1 METIFKKIHEGLDL
15 FNYYFTRHE
24 ASNND
29 SQREKLESDLKKEI
43 KKLQKFRDQ
52 IKTWQG
58 NDSLEATIA
67 PQKLQEHRR
76 LVEEAMEC
84 YKEVEK
90 NSKMKSFS
98 NQSIMLAAK
107 DSGDLIIT
115 PEVEDAL
122 EFLSGV
128 EEELN
133 EQNETL
139 DEEYEKLSQKK
150 VRKNNMLQIEE
161 RKQELESFKAKN
173 EFHLENIE
181 AVVRYLKSGKVS
193 VESVWTIQDDLNFYV
208 ESNQEPDFV
217 DDDTLY
223 DEIFKEAKQN
233 SENNTLVSNGHPD
246 ESFDISMNGLEDTET
261 TQSASEPAT
270 KRKGTSSAS
279 PAPLQEVTPPSEIPS
294 KPTTNLTV
302 KSKQTVGKSE
312 ADNSTPGF
320 VTTLK
325 PAAAPP
331 KPAGALKWSI
341 AAGGAAPKPEG
352 SNGHIATEKSGA
364 KQPGSLETEKR
375 TPVPKKEYR
384 PEEHASSELLSL
396 LTKNE
401 EYSPHLEVLKN
412 SSLAPCE
419 MELFSDLN
427 LLRAPPGIQ
436 EFAVGYTATNRA
448 SSKCKLLVG
457 GQNNSSISSFMHK
470 TYLPRDY
477 QEGLGLHQARL
488 PMFLSKL
495 QNYWNRIRA
504 SNLFNQLIKEVELL
518 EHQKT
523 TESAA
528 MVNELTMV
536 LFYGYYCGYM
546 PLENIIAEFLLH
558 KLGWAPYG
566 MDDAAMNAESL
577 GQYQYW
583 FLQVGTSGVPE
594 AGDFRVFDLSQW
606 EIYVKY
612 GFKFDPRLSKSGPAK
627 SLFWRLVFSIYDS
640 LIPMFTYIARL
651 PHVTSKNSHIGF
663 DIEFTA

>member
-24 ASNND
+24 ASTSD

-58 NDSLEATIA
+58 NGSLEAAIA
-67 PQKLQEHRR
+67 PLKLQEHRR

-84 YKEVEK
+84 YKDVEK

-107 DSGDLIIT
+107 ENDLIMT
-115 PEVEDAL
+115 PEVLDAL
-122 EFLSGV
+122 EFLVGV
-128 EEELN
+128 EEELT

-139 DEEYEKLSQKK
+139 EEEYEKLSQKK

-161 RKQELESFKAKN
+161 RKQELEGFKSKN
-173 EFHLENIE
+173 EFHLDNIE

-233 SENNTLVSNGHPD
+233 SENNTVVSNGHPD
-246 ESFDISMNGLEDTET
+246 ESFEVSLNGLEDDEPTHI
-261 TQSASEPAT
+261 ASEPAT
-270 KRKGTSSAS
+270 ARKGTSSAS
-279 PAPLQEVTPPSEIPS
+279 PAPTQEQASASEIPS
-294 KPTTNLTV
+294 KPTANVTV
-302 KSKQTVGKSE
+302 KNNQPAGRSE
-312 ADNSTPGF
+312 VADNSTPGF

-341 AAGGAAPKPEG
+341 AAGGAAPKSDG
-352 SNGHIATEKSGA
+352 SNGHSATEKTEA
-364 KQPGSLETEKR
+364 KKPETIEVEKKA
-375 TPVPKKEYR
+375 PVSKKDNR
-384 PEEHASSELLSL
+384 PEERASSELLSL

-401 EYSPHLEVLKN
+401 EYSAHLEVLKN

-419 MELFSDLN
+419 LELFSDVN
-427 LLRAPPGIQ
+427 LLRSPPGIQ
-436 EFAVGYTATNRA
+436 KFAVAFTATNRA
-448 SSKCKLLVG
+448 TSECKLLVAP
-457 GQNNSSISSFMHK
+457 QKYSPVSCFMRK

-477 QEGLGLHQARL
+477 QEGFGPQHTKL

-495 QNYWNRIRA
+495 QGYWNRIRA
-504 SNLFNQLIKEVELL
+504 SNLFNQLVKEVEIL

-523 TESAA
+523 SESTA

-536 LFYGYYCGYM
+536 LFYGYYCGYIPM
-546 PLENIIAEFLLH
+546 ENIIAESLLH
-558 KLGWAPYG
+558 KLGWTPYG
-566 MDDAAMNAESL
+566 MDDGADLNPNLLE
-577 GQYQYW
+577 QHQHW
-583 FLQVGTSGVPE
+583 VLQVGTSE
-594 AGDFRVFDLSQW
+594 AADVGDFRVFDLSLW

-612 GFKFDPRLSKSGPAK
+612 GFKYDPRLSQSGPAK
-627 SLFWRLVFSIYDS
+627 SLL
-640 LIPMFTYIARL
+640 
-651 PHVTSKNSHIGF
+651 
-663 DIEFTA
+663 

>member
-24 ASNND
+24 ASTND

-58 NDSLEATIA
+58 NGSLEAAIA
-67 PQKLQEHRR
+67 PLKLQEHRR

-90 NSKMKSFS
+90 NSKMKSYS

-107 DSGDLIIT
+107 ENGDLIIT
-115 PEVEDAL
+115 PEVLDAL

-128 EEELN
+128 EEELT

-139 DEEYEKLSQKK
+139 EEEYDKLSQKK

-161 RKQELESFKAKN
+161 RKQELEGFKSKN
-173 EFHLENIE
+173 EFHLDNIE

-223 DEIFKEAKQN
+223 DEIFKEARQN
-233 SENNTLVSNGHPD
+233 SENNTVVSNGQAD
-246 ESFDISMNGLEDTET
+246 ESFEVSINGLDDDEPTHI
-261 TQSASEPAT
+261 ASESAT
-270 KRKGTSSAS
+270 ARKGTSSAS
-279 PAPLQEVTPPSEIPS
+279 PAPLQEQPSASEIPS
-294 KPTTNLTV
+294 KSTVNVTV
-302 KSKQTVGKSE
+302 KSKQTAGRSE
-312 ADNSTPGF
+312 VADNSTPGF

-331 KPAGALKWSI
+331 KPVGALKWSI
-341 AAGGAAPKPEG
+341 AAGGAAPKPDG
-352 SNGHIATEKSGA
+352 SNGHLATEKTAA
-364 KQPGSLETEKR
+364 KQPETIEIEKKAS
-375 TPVPKKEYR
+375 VPKKDNR

-401 EYSPHLEVLKN
+401 EYSAHLEVLKN
-412 SSLAPCE
+412 SSLSACE
-419 MELFSDLN
+419 LELFSDVD
-427 LLRAPPGIQ
+427 LLRSPPGIQ
-436 EFAVGYTATNRA
+436 KFAVAYAATNKA
-448 SSKCKLLVG
+448 TSDCKLLVAP
-457 GQNNSSISSFMHK
+457 QKYSAVSCFMRK
-470 TYLPRDY
+470 PYLPQDY
-477 QEGLGLHQARL
+477 QEGFGSQQTKL

-504 SNLFNQLIKEVELL
+504 SNLYNQLVKEVELL

-523 TESAA
+523 SESTA

-546 PLENIIAEFLLH
+546 PMENIIAESLLH
-558 KLGWAPYG
+558 KLGWSPYG
-566 MDDAAMNAESL
+566 MDDEAEL
-577 GQYQYW
+577 NPDLQGQHHYW
-583 FLQVGTSGVPE
+583 VLQVGTSE
-594 AGDFRVFDLSQW
+594 APDTGDFRVFDLSQW

-612 GFKFDPRLSKSGPAK
+612 GFKYDPRLSQSGPAK
-627 SLFWRLVFSIYDS
+627 SLL
-640 LIPMFTYIARL
+640 
-651 PHVTSKNSHIGF
+651 
-663 DIEFTA
+663 

>member
-24 ASNND
+24 ASSND

-67 PQKLQEHRR
+67 PLKLQEHRR

-133 EQNETL
+133 EQNESL
-139 DEEYEKLSQKK
+139 EEEYEKISQKK

-161 RKQELESFKAKN
+161 RKQELEGFKLKN
-173 EFHLENIE
+173 EFHLEKIE
-181 AVVRYLKSGKVS
+181 AVMRFLKSGKVS

-233 SENNTLVSNGHPD
+233 SENNIVVSNGHPD
-246 ESFDISMNGLEDTET
+246 ETFDLSMNGLEET
-261 TQSASEPAT
+261 DPAPIASADLVV
-270 KRKGTSSAS
+270 KRKGTASAS
-279 PAPLQEVTPPSEIPS
+279 PAPNPEPTAPAEIPS
-294 KPTTNLTV
+294 KPTTNVTA
-302 KSKQTVGKSE
+302 KSKQSAGRNDIS
-312 ADNSTPGF
+312 DNSTPGF

-325 PAAAPP
+325 PAAAPA
-331 KPAGALKWSI
+331 KPVGALKWSI
-341 AAGGAAPKPEG
+341 AAGGAAPKAEG
-352 SNGHIATEKSGA
+352 SNGHNATENPEV
-364 KQPGSLETEKR
+364 KQAEQTEPAEVEKK
-375 TPVPKKEYR
+375 TLNNKKEHR
-384 PEEHASSELLSL
+384 TEEHASSELLSL
-396 LTKNE
+396 LTKND
-401 EYSPHLEVLKN
+401 EYSPYLEVLKN
-412 SSLAPCE
+412 SSLSPCE
-419 MELFSDLN
+419 LELFSDFN
-427 LLRAPPGIQ
+427 LLRTPPGIQ
-436 EFAVGYTATNRA
+436 EFAVAYTATNRA
-448 SSKCKLLVG
+448 TAECKLLVPP
-457 GQNNSSISSFMHK
+457 QKNLLASPYMRK
-470 TYLPRDY
+470 TYLPQNY
-477 QEGLGLHQARL
+477 QVGFGSSQIKP
-488 PMFLSKL
+488 PMFMSKL

-504 SNLFNQLIKEVELL
+504 GNLFNQLVKEVELL

-523 TESAA
+523 SESAA

-536 LFYGYYCGYM
+536 LFYGYYCGHM

-566 MDDAAMNAESL
+566 LDDVLSSEALS
-577 GQYQYW
+577 QYQHW
-583 FLQVGTSGVPE
+583 FFPLGTSETPE
-594 AGDFRVFDLSQW
+594 TGDFRVFDLSLW
-606 EIYVKY
+606 EIYVKHR
-612 GFKFDPRLSKSGPAK
+612 FQFDPRLSKSGPAK
-627 SLFWRLVFSIYDS
+627 SLF
-640 LIPMFTYIARL
+640 
-651 PHVTSKNSHIGF
+651 
-663 DIEFTA
+663 